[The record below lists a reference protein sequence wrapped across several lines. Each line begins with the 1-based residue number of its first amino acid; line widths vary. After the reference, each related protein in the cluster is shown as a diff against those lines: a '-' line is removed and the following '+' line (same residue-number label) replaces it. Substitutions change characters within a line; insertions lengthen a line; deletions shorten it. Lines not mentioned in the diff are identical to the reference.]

1 MTMNHLRAGAAGAA
15 LVVFL
20 APAAWA
26 QDGALTAGTGFGS
39 DNAVAD
45 ALEDVRE
52 DVQDDFDRDIGPF
65 GNEGREL
72 GFQGSLSLRGT
83 ATSGNSDSRDL
94 GLGAGFD
101 YFDGLNGSSLG
112 FVYTYSDDDDSEPE
126 ENFYLSTDYT
136 RELGRDFFGYARG
149 VAIYDNAND
158 DDDEG
163 DSDYRSDIFVG
174 VGAGF
179 RIANSEQLQWS
190 VQAGPGYRW
199 YEPFGTDDRVEEVAA
214 SLSSNVLYQFSPGVA
229 VTNDTDVIASDAN
242 TSVLNDL
249 ALNVGLS
256 ESLSLRTSLLTEYQ
270 SDPGFD
276 LDTGDERE
284 STDNTLGVAVVYNF

>member
-1 MTMNHLRAGAAGAA
+1 MTMNHLRAGTAGAA
-15 LVVFL
+15 LLAFL

-26 QDGALTAGTGFGS
+26 QDGALTAGTGFGT

-52 DVQDDFDRDIGPF
+52 DVAEDFDRDIERF

-72 GFQGSLSLRGT
+72 GFQGSVSLRAT
-83 ATSGNSDSRDL
+83 ATSGNSETRDL

-101 YFDGLNGSSLG
+101 YFDGLNGSSLA
-112 FVYTYSDDDDSEPE
+112 FVYTYSDDEDDEPE

-149 VAIYDNAND
+149 VAIYDNTED
-158 DDDEG
+158 PTEG
-163 DSDYRSDIFVG
+163 SDNRSDIFVG
-174 VGAGF
+174 VGAGY
-179 RIANSEQLQWS
+179 RIANSEQFQWS

-199 YEPFGTDDRVEEVAA
+199 YEPFGTEDRVEEVAA
-214 SLSSNVLYQFSPGVA
+214 SLSSNVLYQFSPGVS

-256 ESLSLRTSLLTEYQ
+256 EALSLRTSLLTEYQ
-270 SDPGFD
+270 SDPGFFAD
-276 LDTGDERE
+276 GVTERD